1 MKSLALVF
9 ALAVLTGCANHDVA
23 IEPSDR
29 YAELKPTEHLDA
41 KSVPLPA
48 MSKLAIKSVEGTQ
61 VAVLDAQ
68 GVNRLN
74 AYEEAAKQNTQA
86 LTLLI
91 AAHNGL
97 VDQRNVMLQ
106 TLSLEEARA
115 NFFQQKYAESEN
127 SRRQQYQ
134 EFSTE
139 LLIHK
144 AMIVFMGVL
153 LVL

>member
-1 MKSLALVF
+1 MKTLALVLVL
-9 ALAVLTGCANHDVA
+9 ALAGCANHDVT

-29 YAELKPTEHLDA
+29 YAELKPTEHLA
-41 KSVPLPA
+41 VQPVTLPA
-48 MSKLAIKSVEGTQ
+48 LSKLAIKSVEGTQ

-74 AYEEAAKQNTQA
+74 AYEEASKQNTQA
-86 LTLLI
+86 LSLLLT
-91 AAHNGL
+91 AHNGL

-115 NFFQQKYAESEN
+115 NFFQQKYAETEN
-127 SRRQQYQ
+127 ARREQFK
-134 EFSTE
+134 EFNTE
-139 LLIHK
+139 LTIHK
-144 AMIVFMGVL
+144 AMIVFMGIL